1 MFIKLNTANKIL
13 KHFKNIFILL
23 NINNSKAQIFTNI
36 MFGNI
41 TFPNKMTFFKNN
53 KLYGEITLGE
63 GVSLYNIHIS
73 GNVSIGKYASINGPS
88 TSIVS
93 HKNKICIGAY
103 SSIARNVQIQGHN
116 HNYKRATSSSI
127 FKGIF
132 KINDDSDIDNKGDV
146 IIGEDVWIG
155 TNSVILSGVRIG
167 RGSII
172 AAGSVVTK
180 NIEPYSIVGGV
191 PAKLIK
197 SRFSNATINELEESK
212 WWLWD
217 TDEVLKNGDFFRI
230 KRE

>member
-1 MFIKLNTANKIL
+1 ML
-13 KHFKNIFILL
+13 KNNLLKQFENIFILL
-23 NINNSKAQIFTNI
+23 NINVNLAQIFTNI
-36 MFGNI
+36 MYGNI
-41 TFPNKMTFFKNN
+41 IFPNKLTFLKNN

-63 GVSLYNIHIS
+63 GVSMYNANIS
-73 GNVSIGKYASINGPS
+73 GTVSIGKYASINGPN
-88 TSIVS
+88 TSVVS

-116 HNYKRATSSSI
+116 HNYMRATSSSI
-127 FKGIF
+127 FKSIF
-132 KINDDSDIDNKGDV
+132 KINDDSDIDTKGDI

-155 TNSVILSGVRIG
+155 TNSVVLSGVKIG

-180 NIEPYSIVGGV
+180 NVEPYSIVGGV

-197 SRFSNATINELEESK
+197 SRFSNTTINELEESK

-217 TDEVLKNGDFFRI
+217 ADEVLKNDDFFRI
-230 KRE
+230 KRQ